1 MDELICTTCGT
12 QYPQAARADCPVCEE
27 ERQYV
32 PPGGQTWTTLAK
44 LRRTHMA
51 VFHHE
56 GEVIS
61 IGTSPS
67 FAIGQRAFL
76 VRTSHGNILWDCISL
91 IDRTMIELIEGLGGI
106 AGIAIS
112 HPHYYTTMLEWSRAF
127 GGVPIHLH
135 VADREWIMRDGPEIA
150 LWNGETKQIALGLTL
165 IRCGGHFAGAQV
177 LHWANGNDGGG
188 ALLSGDVLQ
197 VVADRKHLSFMRS
210 YPNFIPLGPGAVRD
224 IASTLEPWP
233 FDAIYGALWERSIL
247 TGAKQA
253 FSTSIERYLRWIE
266 SPSDN
271 SPLPVI

>member
-12 QYPQAARADCPVCEE
+12 QYSQAVRVACPVCEE

-32 PPGGQTWTTLAK
+32 PPGGQAWTTLVK

-51 VFHHE
+51 IFHHE

-67 FAIGQRAFL
+67 FAIGQRAFV
-76 VRTSHGNILWDCISL
+76 VRTPHGNILWDCISL
-91 IDRTMIELIEGLGGI
+91 IDRTMVELIEGLGGL

-112 HPHYYTTMLEWSRAF
+112 HPHYYTTMLEWSRVF
-127 GGVPIHLH
+127 GGIPIHLH
-135 VADREWIMRDGPEIA
+135 AADREWVMRDGPEIA
-150 LWNGETKQIALGLTL
+150 FWDGETKQIAPGLTL

-177 LHWANGNDGGG
+177 LHWAEGNDGRG
-188 ALLSGDVLQ
+188 ALLSSDVLQ

-210 YPNFIPLGPGAVRD
+210 YPNFIPLGPGAVRH
-224 IASTLEPWP
+224 IAATLEPWP

-247 TGAKQA
+247 SGAKQA
-253 FSTSIERYLRWIE
+253 FSASIERYLHWVE
-266 SPSDN
+266 NPSDN
-271 SPLPVI
+271 SALPAI

>member
-1 MDELICTTCGT
+1 MDELICATCGT
-12 QYPQAARADCPVCEE
+12 QYTQTIRPDCPVCEE

-32 PPGGQTWTTLAK
+32 PPGGQAWTTLAK

-51 VFHHE
+51 IFHYE

-76 VRTSHGNILWDCISL
+76 VRTPHGNILWDCVSL
-91 IDRTMIELIEGLGGI
+91 INRTMVELIESLGGL

-127 GGVPIHLH
+127 GGIPIHLH
-135 VADREWIMRDGPEIA
+135 AADRQWVMRGGPEITF
-150 LWNGETKQIALGLTL
+150 WDGETKQIIPGLTL

-177 LHWANGNDGGG
+177 MHWAEGNGGLG

-210 YPNFIPLGPGAVRD
+210 YPNFIPLGPGAVRN

-233 FDAIYGALWERSIL
+233 FDAIYGALWERTIL

-253 FSTSIERYLRWIE
+253 FSTSIKRYLHWVE
-266 SPSDN
+266 SSSDI
-271 SPLPVI
+271 STPPVI